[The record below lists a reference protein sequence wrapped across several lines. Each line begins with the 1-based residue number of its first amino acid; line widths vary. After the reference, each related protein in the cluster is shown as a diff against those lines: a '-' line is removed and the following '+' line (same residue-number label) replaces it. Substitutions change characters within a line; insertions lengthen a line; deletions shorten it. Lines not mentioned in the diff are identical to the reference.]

1 MYLRNATI
9 AVLFSALL
17 YSPLFLFS
25 KPEGFEI
32 DARVTGYPFPGEG
45 SCAQSDC
52 HGDGMGANKGM
63 GNIAISIHGQPA
75 SAYSY
80 SPGET
85 VPVRVTISEP
95 SSLQQRFGFQIT
107 SRTPDGCTQAGMFS
121 MAGDPNLLFFLDS
134 EATAPCQPEP
144 IQFVTHGLAAT
155 REPPSMQPV
164 TFELNWTAPSTDIGP
179 IVIAAAGNA
188 ANGDTEETGDN
199 IYTTGEMIEPVAGGG
214 AEPPVISA
222 VLNNATN
229 LLENEPGSAVAPG
242 TGISIFG
249 EGFASHLPVPLPA
262 PLVSLQ
268 IPLETTLGDL
278 TVTIDGFAMPIFGIF
293 REEDFGVGFDQ
304 INGQLPWGVLAG
316 GKSTATMLITSGGVT
331 SEPRE
336 ITVEPASPGIYS
348 WGFGPGPGIVTNFV
362 LGKVEFA
369 QAPGTFCASFGLAHE
384 LCVPTDPEQV
394 PVVNEKAAEVGG
406 IITVWANGLGPLSG
420 MVASGDIPEPEAG
433 LLFATKTVKVI
444 IGGRE
449 AEVLGG
455 AILHPIFVALNQIN
469 VRIPEGLTPGD
480 AVPIV
485 IEVDCGDGNVF
496 SSRGDVTIAVAAAP

>member
-1 MYLRNATI
+1 MGRVRLYFCTPEKTGHLCVDLFGKLVPAMYLRNATI

-32 DARVTGYPFPGEG
+32 DARVTGYPFPGEN
-45 SCAQSDC
+45 SCAQSNC

-188 ANGDTEETGDN
+188 ANGDTKKTGDN
-199 IYTTGEMIEPVAGGG
+199 IYTTGVTIELASVEPTHEIGSVFDGASFLPVLSPGGI
-214 AEPPVISA
+214 A
-222 VLNNATN
+222 
-229 LLENEPGSAVAPG
+229 
-242 TGISIFG
+242 SIFG
-249 EGFASHLPVPLPA
+249 TFAETSSVSTSVPL
-262 PLVSLQ
+262 SLS
-268 IPLETTLGDL
+268 LNGFSL
-278 TVTIDGFAMPIFGIF
+278 TFDDVPGAIFGVF
-293 REEDFGVGFDQ
+293 GEDLNLGFHQANVQVPHDVDVSDGK
-304 INGQLPWGVLAG
+304 INVRVHW
-316 GKSTATMLITSGGVT
+316 KDESGDIR
-331 SEPRE
+331 SEPFE
-336 ITVEPASPGIYS
+336 VDAALASPGIFS
-348 WGFGPGPGIVTNFV
+348 FDFGPGRAIIQNLDGT
-362 LGKVEFA
+362 FA
-369 QAPGTFCASFGLAHE
+369 QPAGSLGT
-384 LCVPTDPEQV
+384 V
-394 PVVNEKAAEVGG
+394 AARPARINDF
-406 IITVWANGLGPLSG
+406 IIVWCHGLGPLDLAPVG
-420 MVASGDIPEPEAG
+420 GELPTGDVPGFDGNEPPSPI
-433 LLFATKTVKVI
+433 LLFPRKEVWVF
-444 IGGRE
+444 IGGIRS
-449 AEVLGG
+449 AVVVPF
-455 AILHPIFVALNQIN
+455 LHPTLVALSQIN
-469 VRIPEGLTPGD
+469 VQIPEGVIPGD

-485 IEVDCGDGNVF
+485 IKVDNVF
-496 SSRGDVTIAVAAAP
+496 SSRGDVTIAVAATP